1 METGP
6 DRGRALSLIAVGF
19 AVVILAVLL
28 FGLETDS
35 GEIDWVSVIMTVAG
49 AVMVVTGVL
58 ITLRS
63 RASSRGS
70 GPHTAA

>member
-35 GEIDWVSVIMTVAG
+35 GEIDWVSVITAAAG
-49 AVMVVTGVL
+49 IVMVVAGL
-58 ITLRS
+58 IVAFRHRGTPT
-63 RASSRGS
+63 GS
-70 GPHTAA
+70 GHTAA